1 MRIHHPILGCLAAV
15 MVVGGCG
22 GGSSHSSMPSS
33 SMPSSSMPSSMPAG
47 GAASRTVDIEMRD
60 VAYSLPSVTVQA
72 GETVKFVF
80 HNAGQALHD
89 AFLGDEA
96 AQAEHEKEM
105 RSAGSGSG
113 GMGMGGDGIKVE
125 PGKTGELTHTFQ
137 KGDSMVIGCH
147 EPGHYAAG
155 MKLPVT
161 VS

>member
-15 MVVGGCG
+15 LVVGGCG
-22 GGSSHSSMPSS
+22 GGSDHSS
-33 SMPSSSMPSSMPAG
+33 SMPSSQNTGGASQNTG

-60 VAYSLPSVTVQA
+60 VAYSLPSVNVQA
-72 GETVKFVF
+72 GETVRFVF
-80 HNAGQALHD
+80 HNAGQAVHD

-105 RSAGSGSG
+105 RSAGSGSA
-113 GMGMGGDGIKVE
+113 GMGGMGGDGIKVD
-125 PGKTGELTHTFQ
+125 PGKTGELTHTFR
-137 KGDSMVIGCH
+137 KGESVVIGCH

-161 VS
+161 VA